1 MFIEILICMAFRIL
15 TQSGNSIITQN
26 DLYYLV
32 YGRPLSPISAGT
44 EYFFCT
50 ICDGVATQVAPPH
63 PVWTNNQGL
72 DVILMDAVA
81 LGGPNGLNN

>member
-1 MFIEILICMAFRIL
+1 MAFRIL
-15 TQSGNSIITQN
+15 TQNGNSIITQN
-26 DLYYLV
+26 DLYHLV
-32 YGRPLSPISAGT
+32 YGRPLPPISAGT
-44 EYFFCT
+44 EYFICN

-81 LGGPNGLNN
+81 LGGINGLNN

>member
-1 MFIEILICMAFRIL
+1 MAFRIL
-15 TQSGNSIITQN
+15 TQSGNSIVTQN
-26 DLYYLV
+26 SLYYLV
-32 YGRPLSPISAGT
+32 YGRPEPLPPISAGT
-44 EYFFCT
+44 EYFICN

>member
-1 MFIEILICMAFRIL
+1 MAFRIL
-15 TQSGNSIITQN
+15 TQNLKSIVTQN
-26 DLYYLV
+26 SLYYLV
-32 YGRPLSPISAGT
+32 YGRPLPPISAGT
-44 EYFFCT
+44 EYFICN

-81 LGGPNGLNN
+81 LGGINGLNN

>member
-1 MFIEILICMAFRIL
+1 MGFRIL
-15 TQSGNSIITQN
+15 TQNLKSIITQN
-26 DLYYLV
+26 NLYYLV
-32 YGRPLSPISAGT
+32 YGRQEPLPPISAGT
-44 EYFFCT
+44 EYFICN

>member
-1 MFIEILICMAFRIL
+1 MAFRIL
-15 TQSGNSIITQN
+15 TENFKSIVTEN
-26 DLYYLV
+26 GLYYLV
-32 YGRPLSPISAGT
+32 YGRPLPPISAGT
-44 EYFFCT
+44 EYFICE

-81 LGGPNGLNN
+81 LGGSNGLNN

>member
-1 MFIEILICMAFRIL
+1 MAFRIL

-32 YGRPLSPISAGT
+32 YGRGRPLPPISAGT
-44 EYFFCT
+44 EYFVCN

-72 DVILMDAVA
+72 DVILMDAVV